1 MAFINLCKLEQNL
14 HKQNFEQNFGQN
26 LGKILSILIIDS
38 GLFTSILTDLDLNCK
53 YTSEVVNQIH
63 TKCTYIDE

>member
-1 MAFINLCKLEQNL
+1 MNGIHKLVQIGANL
-14 HKQNFEQNFGQN
+14 HKQNFGQN
-26 LGKILSILIIDS
+26 LGKILSIIIIDS